1 MASPIRPEPKYFL
14 SQFGDADHYRDALF
28 PDANGVNFLGEKSTS
43 YYESISVPKRIKQ
56 TLPEAKILMIM
67 RDPVE
72 RALSN
77 YRFSKSNGFESRTAE
92 EVFLSTK
99 PPIVS
104 SDKTSVDPFNYLE
117 RGNYLKFIKRYLEDF
132 EHQDFLPILFERL
145 VNSEIEEQHK
155 IWRFLNLDSTEIK
168 SSINY
173 RNQTDH
179 ESYSGE
185 VRSFLANYYKSLNQ
199 QLADYLKMDLSCW
212 GD

>member
-1 MASPIRPEPKYFL
+1 MARPIRPEPKYFL
-14 SQFGDADHYRDALF
+14 SQFGDADHYRNTLFSDAK
-28 PDANGVNFLGEKSTS
+28 GTSFLGEKSTS
-43 YYESISVPKRIKQ
+43 YYESASVPERIKQ
-56 TLPEAKILMIM
+56 TLPGCKILMIM

-99 PPIVS
+99 PPIIS

-117 RGNYLKFIKRYLEDF
+117 RGNYLRFIKRYLATF
-132 EHQDFLPILFERL
+132 ERQDFLPILFERL
-145 VNSEIEEQHK
+145 VNSEIEEQQK
-155 IWRFLNLDSTEIK
+155 IWEFLNVDSTEIK
-168 SSINY
+168 TSTNY
-173 RNQTDH
+173 RNQTDQ

-185 VRSFLANYYKSLNQ
+185 VRSFLSNYYKSLNQ

-212 GD
+212 ED